1 MEISTQTDSRKNKTK
16 IYTLNAV
23 KAYYNRMKNDE
34 EKYKKHLEYMKEYMK
49 KRYHHKKLEN

>member
-1 MEISTQTDSRKNKTK
+1 METSTQTEIIEIAVQIPLPKNKTK

-34 EKYKKHLEYMKEYMK
+34 EKYRNILII
-49 KRYHHKKLEN
+49 